1 MENSAFEQASAAY
14 VQNQNGEIL
23 LSLGCDENG
32 NAVTQDLSSIPH
44 FLVCGFS
51 GAGKTSFV
59 QSVMTQL
66 CSAQSPDDVRFIVYD
81 SKAIDYSVFN
91 GTPHMMLPVITD
103 ERKAAG
109 AVLWLNTEVQRR
121 IKTFFDAGTKDVAGY
136 NRKSANPLPRIFA
149 IFDDFSSASLDAQ
162 TVTALTT
169 VLKNGRV
176 AGVHCVIVTSM
187 PSSQALQKDIISN
200 LPCRISFC
208 VSSRADSRVAI
219 EQNGAENL
227 QVPGE
232 MIFKYQNIF
241 TKCQAVYIPF
251 ADVQA
256 TMKSLCRQQKKDLN
270 QLGNM
275 AANIFTE
282 EKPAQNQSANAATGD
297 PLLAEAF
304 DIILET
310 GQASVSMLQRRMKI
324 GYAQAARLI
333 DEMEEKGL
341 VGPFVG
347 SKPRTILVTREQWD
361 AMRGVSPKPKAAPQK
376 NTVAKPALAKEPP
389 IVLRDFSE
397 FSVANGTISIYGNE
411 VHVSKKVMTL
421 YGSGT
426 TTAHFTG
433 DSFSALIYKKPRL
446 FSPGY
451 IEFKFKEKTAF
462 TNNEPHLVD
471 VKQSDIAEFL
481 RSEFSSTQAKIVHR
495 FLLQLAE
502 DARVPITELS

>member
-1 MENSAFEQASAAY
+1 MENSAYEQASTAY
-14 VQNQNGEIL
+14 AQNQNGEIR
-23 LSLGCDENG
+23 LSLGCDANG
-32 NAVTQDLSSIPH
+32 EAFNQDLCSIPH

-51 GAGKTSFV
+51 GAGKTTFI
-59 QSVMTQL
+59 QSVMSQICAT
-66 CSAQSPDDVRFIVYD
+66 QSPDDVRFIIYD

-91 GTPHMMLPVITD
+91 GTPHMLLPVITD

-109 AVLWLNTEVQRR
+109 AIQWLNTEVQRR
-121 IKTFFDAGTKDVAGY
+121 IKALFDAGTKDIAGY
-136 NRKSANPLPRIFA
+136 NRKAATKLPRIFA
-149 IFDDFSSASLDAQ
+149 IFDDFSSTSLDTQSVA
-162 TVTALTT
+162 ALAN

-176 AGVHCVIVTSM
+176 AGIHCVIATSM
-187 PSSQALQKDIISN
+187 PSSQALPKDIISN

-241 TKCQAVYIPF
+241 TKCQALYVPF

-256 TMKSLCRQQKKDLN
+256 TMKSLCRKQKKDLN

-275 AANIFTE
+275 AANIFAD
-282 EKPAQNQSANAATGD
+282 EKAAQKEDADELDGDEMLPAAVD
-297 PLLAEAF
+297 VV
-304 DIILET
+304 LET
-310 GQASVSMLQRRMKI
+310 GQASAAMLQRRLRL
-324 GYAQAARLI
+324 GYARAARLI

-341 VGPFVG
+341 VGPFTG
-347 SKPRTILVTREQWD
+347 SKPRTILITREQWD
-361 AMRGVSPKPKAAPQK
+361 AMRGVAPKPAARQQNHTTP
-376 NTVAKPALAKEPP
+376 KPAAAKELP
-389 IVLRDFSE
+389 IRLRDFSE
-397 FSVANGTISIYGNE
+397 FSVANGTISVYGNE
-411 VHVSKKVMTL
+411 VHVSKKVMTR

-451 IEFKFKEKTAF
+451 MEFKFKEKAAF
-462 TNNEPHLVD
+462 TNNDPHLVD
-471 VKQSDIAEFL
+471 VSQSNIAEFL
-481 RSEFSSTQAKIVHR
+481 RSEFSSAQAKIVHR

-502 DARVPITELS
+502 DARVPINEL

>member
-1 MENSAFEQASAAY
+1 MENSAYEQAPTAY
-14 VQNQNGEIL
+14 AQNQNGEIV
-23 LSLGCDENG
+23 LSLGSDANG
-32 NAVTQDLSSIPH
+32 EAFNQNLSSIPH
-44 FLVCGFS
+44 FLVSGFS

-59 QSVMTQL
+59 QSVMTHI
-66 CSAQSPDDVRFIVYD
+66 CSSQTEDDVRFIIYD

-91 GTPHMMLPVITD
+91 GTPHMLLPVITD
-103 ERKAAG
+103 ETKAAG

-121 IKTFFDAGTKDVAGY
+121 IKALFDAGTKDIAGY
-136 NRKSANPLPRIFA
+136 NRRAATRLPRIFA
-149 IFDDFSSASLDAQ
+149 IFDDFSSTRFDTQ
-162 TVTALTT
+162 TVAALTN

-176 AGVHCVIVTSM
+176 AGVHCVLVTSM

-241 TKCQAVYIPF
+241 AKCQALYVPF
-251 ADVQA
+251 VDVQA
-256 TMKSLCRQQKKDLN
+256 AMKQLCKKQKKDLN

-275 AANIFTE
+275 AANIFAD
-282 EKPAQNQSANAATGD
+282 EKTAQKETKGELDGDEMLPAAVD
-297 PLLAEAF
+297 VV
-304 DIILET
+304 LET
-310 GQASVSMLQRRMKI
+310 GQASVSMLQRRLKL
-324 GYAQAARLI
+324 GYARAARI
-333 DEMEEKGL
+333 VDEMEEMGI
-341 VGPFVG
+341 VGPFQG
-347 SKPRTILVTREQWD
+347 SIPREILITKQQWD
-361 AMRGVSPKPKAAPQK
+361 AMRGVAPNPAVKQQSSAAAK
-376 NTVAKPALAKEPP
+376 RTVAEEPP
-389 IVLRDFSE
+389 IALRDFSE

-411 VHVSKKVMTL
+411 VHVSKKVMTR

-451 IEFKFKEKTAF
+451 IEFKFKDETDF
-462 TNNEPHLVD
+462 TNNQPHLID
-471 VKQSDIAEFL
+471 ISQSDISEFL
-481 RSEFSSTQAKIVHR
+481 RSEFSSAQAKIVHL

-502 DARVPITELS
+502 DAHVPITEL

>member
-1 MENSAFEQASAAY
+1 MMENSAFEQASAAY
-14 VQNQNGEIL
+14 AQNQNGEIL

-32 NAVTQDLSSIPH
+32 KTFTQNLSSIPH

-59 QSVMTQL
+59 QSVMAQICSTQT
-66 CSAQSPDDVRFIVYD
+66 PDDVRFIIYD

-91 GTPHMMLPVITD
+91 GTPHMLLPVITD

-109 AVLWLNTEVQRR
+109 AVLWLNTEIQRR
-121 IKTFFDAGTKDVAGY
+121 IKAFFDAGTKDVAGY

-149 IFDDFSSASLDAQ
+149 ILDDFSSASLDAQ

-241 TKCQAVYIPF
+241 TKCQAAYIPF

-256 TMKSLCRQQKKDLN
+256 TMKGLCKKQKKDLN

-275 AANIFTE
+275 AANIFAD
-282 EKPAQNQSANAATGD
+282 EKAVQKETTGELDGDEMLPAAVD
-297 PLLAEAF
+297 MV
-304 DIILET
+304 LET
-310 GQASVSMLQRRMKI
+310 GQASVSMLQHRLKL
-324 GYAQAARLI
+324 GYARAARI
-333 DEMEEKGL
+333 VDEMEEKGI
-341 VGPFVG
+341 VGPFQG
-347 SKPRTILVTREQWD
+347 SLPREILITKQQWD
-361 AMRGVSPKPKAAPQK
+361 AMRGVAPKPAVKQKSSVAAK
-376 NTVAKPALAKEPP
+376 STVAKEPP
-389 IVLRDFSE
+389 IILRDFSE

-411 VHVSKKVMTL
+411 VRVSKKVMTR
-421 YGSGT
+421 YGNGT

-451 IEFKFKEKTAF
+451 IEFKFKEKTDF
-462 TNNEPHLVD
+462 TNNQPHLID
-471 VKQSDIAEFL
+471 ISQSDISEFL
-481 RSEFSSTQAKIVHR
+481 RSEFSSAQAKSVHL
-495 FLLQLAE
+495 FLLQLAK
-502 DARVPITELS
+502 DAHVPITEL

>member
-1 MENSAFEQASAAY
+1 MENSAYEQVSAAY
-14 VQNQNGEIL
+14 AQNQNGDIL

-32 NAVTQDLSSIPH
+32 KTFTQDLSSIPH

-51 GAGKTSFV
+51 SAGKTSFV

-81 SKAIDYSVFN
+81 SKAVDYSVFN

-121 IKTFFDAGTKDVAGY
+121 IKTFFDAGTKDLAGY
-136 NRKSANPLPRIFA
+136 NRKSASPLPRIFA
-149 IFDDFSSASLDAQ
+149 VFDDFSSASLDAQ
-162 TVTALTT
+162 TVTALTN

-176 AGVHCVIVTSM
+176 AGIHCVIVTSM
-187 PSSQALQKDIISN
+187 PSSQSLQKDIISN

-241 TKCQAVYIPF
+241 AKCQAVYIPF

-256 TMKSLCRQQKKDLN
+256 TMKSLCKQQKKDLN

-275 AANIFTE
+275 AANIFAD
-282 EKPAQNQSANAATGD
+282 EKTAQKETKGKLDGDEMLPAAVD
-297 PLLAEAF
+297 V
-304 DIILET
+304 ILET
-310 GQASVSMLQRRMKI
+310 GQASVSMLQRRLDL
-324 GYAQAARLI
+324 GYARAAHLI

-361 AMRGVSPKPKAAPQK
+361 AMRGVTSKPVVKQQSSVAEK
-376 NTVAKPALAKEPP
+376 RTVEKEPP
-389 IVLRDFSE
+389 ITLRDFSE

-411 VHVSKKVMTL
+411 VHVSKKVMTR

-451 IEFKFKEKTAF
+451 IEFKFKEKAAF

-502 DARVPITELS
+502 DARVQITELS

>member
-32 NAVTQDLSSIPH
+32 NAITQDLSSIPH

-121 IKTFFDAGTKDVAGY
+121 IKTFFDAGTKDLAGY
-136 NRKSANPLPRIFA
+136 NRKGASPLPRIFA

-162 TVTALTT
+162 TVTALTN

-176 AGVHCVIVTSM
+176 AGIHCVIVTSM
-187 PSSQALQKDIISN
+187 PSSQSLQKDIISN

-241 TKCQAVYIPF
+241 AKCQAVYIPF

-256 TMKSLCRQQKKDLN
+256 TMRSLCRQQKKDLN

-275 AANIFTE
+275 AANIFAD
-282 EKPAQNQSANAATGD
+282 EKAAQKETKGKLDGDEMLPAAVD
-297 PLLAEAF
+297 V
-304 DIILET
+304 ILET
-310 GQASVSMLQRRMKI
+310 GQASVSMLQRRLDL
-324 GYAQAARLI
+324 GYARAARLI

-361 AMRGVSPKPKAAPQK
+361 AMRGVAPKPAVKQQNSIEAK
-376 NTVAKPALAKEPP
+376 RTVAKEPP
-389 IVLRDFSE
+389 ITLRDFSE

-411 VHVSKKVMTL
+411 VHVSKKVMTS

-451 IEFKFKEKTAF
+451 IEFKFKEKAAF

-481 RSEFSSTQAKIVHR
+481 RSEFSSAQAKLVHK

-502 DARVPITELS
+502 DARVPITEL

>member
-91 GTPHMMLPVITD
+91 GTPHMMLPVSTD

-121 IKTFFDAGTKDVAGY
+121 IKTFFDAGTKDLAGY
-136 NRKSANPLPRIFA
+136 NRKSASPLPRIFA
-149 IFDDFSSASLDAQ
+149 VFDDFSSASLDAQ
-162 TVTALTT
+162 TVTALTN

-176 AGVHCVIVTSM
+176 AGIHCVIVTSM
-187 PSSQALQKDIISN
+187 PSSQSLHKDIISN

-241 TKCQAVYIPF
+241 AKCQAVYIPF

-324 GYAQAARLI
+324 GYAQGARLI

-347 SKPRTILVTREQWD
+347 SKPRAILVTREQWD
-361 AMRGVSPKPKAAPQK
+361 AMRGVSPKPKAAQQK
-376 NTVAKPALAKEPP
+376 NTVAKPAAAKEPP
-389 IVLRDFSE
+389 IVLRDFAE
-397 FSVANGTISIYGNE
+397 FSVANGTISIYDNE
-411 VHVSKKVMTL
+411 IHVSKNVMTR

-426 TTAHFTG
+426 TSPHFG
-433 DSFSALIYKKPRL
+433 GAVLSSLVYKKPGL
-446 FSPGY
+446 FSHGY
-451 IEFKFKEKTAF
+451 IEFKIKPGTELI
-462 TNNEPHLVD
+462 NENPWLLD
-471 VKQSDIAEFL
+471 VKRENLSQLLKFEFN
-481 RSEFSSTQAKIVHR
+481 SAQAKLVR
-495 FLLQLAE
+495 LFLLQLAE
-502 DARVPITELS
+502 DARVPIIEM